1 MAQTYTIW
9 FNRSFLKI
17 VNPATLTTEIEMLYE
32 QVIKSKEQ
40 LEALLQP
47 DSVIFDGK
55 TNDCILVAV
64 DEPANVLEHFKKTLK
79 LIFAGGGIIF
89 NEHKQ
94 LLLIKRKGFWD
105 LPKGKMELGE
115 KIRITAIR
123 EVEEETNVKI
133 ETAAEQS
140 FVTYHTYL
148 LKGEY
153 CIKET
158 HWFEM
163 DAALNQEF
171 LIPQKEE
178 GIEEVLWAETADLPI
193 YKENAYP
200 LIWSILEGY
209 LYGR

>member
-1 MAQTYTIW
+1 
-9 FNRSFLKI
+9 
-17 VNPATLTTEIEMLYE
+17 MLYE
-32 QVIKSKEQ
+32 QVIKSKED
-40 LEALLQP
+40 LEALLKP
-47 DSVIFDGK
+47 DSVLFDGK
-55 TNDCILVAV
+55 TNDCILVAF
-64 DEPANVLEHFKKTLK
+64 DEPSIVLEHFKKSLK

-89 NEHKQ
+89 NEQQQ
-94 LLLIKRKGFWD
+94 LLLIKRKGFYD
-105 LPKGKMELGE
+105 LPKGKAEPGE
-115 KIRITAIR
+115 KIRNTAIR

-140 FVTYHTYL
+140 FVTYHVYL

-171 LIPQKEE
+171 LIPQRDE
-178 GIEEVLWAETADLPI
+178 GIEEVFWAETADLPI

-209 LYGR
+209 LNGR

>member
-1 MAQTYTIW
+1 
-9 FNRSFLKI
+9 
-17 VNPATLTTEIEMLYE
+17 MLYE
-32 QVIKSKEQ
+32 RVVKSKEQ
-40 LEALLQP
+40 LEALLKP

-64 DEPANVLEHFKKTLK
+64 GEPADVLKQFKTTLK
-79 LIFAGGGIIF
+79 LIYAGGGIIF
-89 NEHKQ
+89 NEYKQ
-94 LLLIKRKGFWD
+94 LLLIKRKGLWD
-105 LPKGKMELGE
+105 LPKGKAEPGE
-115 KIRITAIR
+115 KIRNTAIR

-140 FVTYHTYL
+140 FVTYHVYL

-163 DAALNQEF
+163 DATLNQEF
-171 LIPQKEE
+171 LIPQSEE
-178 GIEEVLWAETADLPI
+178 GIEEALWVETADLPI
-193 YKENAYP
+193 YRENAYP

-209 LYGR
+209 LHGR